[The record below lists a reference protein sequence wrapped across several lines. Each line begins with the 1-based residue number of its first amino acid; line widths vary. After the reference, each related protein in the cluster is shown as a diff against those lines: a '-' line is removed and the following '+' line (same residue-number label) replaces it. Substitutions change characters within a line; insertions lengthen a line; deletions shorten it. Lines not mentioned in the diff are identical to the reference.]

1 MMWGPHV
8 SFLHCYFCFCLRM
21 VVLVTDRWWLYK
33 IYLINCISMKSSE
46 TQQARHF
53 IIRRCHH
60 WAYVHNYIDRINED
74 SAVSALLIVSARRVT
89 SQKSKTTTCAWRTEI
104 SASFDAIEWHCWHCC
119 WHCWYCCCWQ
129 WRKSNISSV
138 CLSGG
143 KNVGT
148 IEDQRE
154 TWLLW
159 IYLNICKN
167 VYRAAI
173 KQAPLNIFHLI
184 RLWSHILSPYHS
196 DYVLT

>member
-1 MMWGPHV
+1 MWGPHV

-21 VVLVTDRWWLYK
+21 VVMVTHRWWLYE

-60 WAYVHNYIDRINED
+60 WAYVHNYIDRIDED

-89 SQKSKTTTCAWRTEI
+89 NQKSKTTTCAWKTEV
-104 SASFDAIEWHCWHCC
+104 SESFDAILWHCWHCC

-129 WRKSNISSV
+129 WRKSKISSV

-167 VYRAAI
+167 DAEYLQQCLSSRD
-173 KQAPLNIFHLI
+173 KTSPLEYCPHLI
-184 RLWSHILSPYHS
+184 TQRW
-196 DYVLT
+196 